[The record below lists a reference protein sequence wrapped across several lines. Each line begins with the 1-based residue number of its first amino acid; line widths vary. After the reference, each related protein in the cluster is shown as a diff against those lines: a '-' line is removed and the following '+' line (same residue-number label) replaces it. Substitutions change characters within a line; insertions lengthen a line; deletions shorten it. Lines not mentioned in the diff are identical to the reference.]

1 MALVYVESKTG
12 PTMSAHEFMNYE
24 QKIHLKNPYMPIEE
38 KIVGML
44 DERTDLVGNGP
55 IEEVDKCASG
65 DVM

>member
-1 MALVYVESKTG
+1 
-12 PTMSAHEFMNYE
+12 MSAHEFMNYE